1 MTVARSGGL
10 FVLEKKMENKQPLR
24 DPGYSL
30 ADRRREEEAL
40 RTAVEMMKPEYRPAC
55 AFPLG
60 DVPEVRLEYPHHH
73 WLYTDDGP
81 NPAALDALGRLC
93 GMLGYHFHVVLADT
107 LGARG
112 AECLRNST
120 GVEAREGGTL
130 LTVICVRTR
139 TQIWEMEEEK

>member
-1 MTVARSGGL
+1 
-10 FVLEKKMENKQPLR
+10 MENRQALR
-24 DPGYSL
+24 DPSYSL

-40 RTAVEMMKPEYRPAC
+40 RTAVEMMKPEHRPLC

-73 WLYTDDGP
+73 FLYVESAS
-81 NPAALDALGRLC
+81 PAALDALGRLC

-120 GVEAREGGTL
+120 GVSAKDGGVL
-130 LTVICVRTR
+130 LTAICVKVRE
-139 TQIWEMEEEK
+139 QIWRMEEEK

>member
-1 MTVARSGGL
+1 MKSLAELPR
-10 FVLEKKMENKQPLR
+10 NPIR
-24 DPGYSL
+24 DPSYSL

-73 WLYTDDGP
+73 WLYADDRP
-81 NPAALDALGRLC
+81 EPQMLDALGRLC
-93 GMLGYHFHVVLADT
+93 DLLGYHFHVVLADT

-120 GVEAREGGTL
+120 GAEAREGGVL
-130 LTVICVRTR
+130 LTVICAKFRE
-139 TQIWEMEEEK
+139 QIWRIEEEQ

>member
-1 MTVARSGGL
+1 
-10 FVLEKKMENKQPLR
+10 MEYEHPLRRQPLR

-40 RTAVEMMKPEYRPAC
+40 RTAVDMLAPEHRPAC

-93 GMLGYHFHVVLADT
+93 GMLGYHFRPVIYII
-107 LGARG
+107 LGERG
-112 AECLRNST
+112 AEALRHST
-120 GVEAREGGTL
+120 GVDAKALGRL

-139 TQIWEMEEEK
+139 TQIWEMEEEQ

>member
-1 MTVARSGGL
+1 M
-10 FVLEKKMENKQPLR
+10 
-24 DPGYSL
+24 L
-30 ADRRREEEAL
+30 A
-40 RTAVEMMKPEYRPAC
+40 PEHRPAC

-93 GMLGYHFHVVLADT
+93 GLLGYLFHVVLADT
-107 LGARG
+107 IGARG

-120 GVEAREGGTL
+120 GVEAREGGVL

-139 TQIWEMEEEK
+139 TQIWSREEEKDGGE

>member
-1 MTVARSGGL
+1 MKSLAELPR
-10 FVLEKKMENKQPLR
+10 NPLR

-73 WLYTDDGP
+73 FLYVESVS
-81 NPAALDALGRLC
+81 PAALDALGRLC
-93 GMLGYHFHVVLADT
+93 DLLGYHFHVVLADT

-112 AECLRNST
+112 AKCLRNST
-120 GVEAREGGTL
+120 GVDAREGGVL
-130 LTVICVRTR
+130 LTVICVKFRE
-139 TQIWEMEEEK
+139 QIWRIEEEQ

>member
-1 MTVARSGGL
+1 MV
-10 FVLEKKMENKQPLR
+10 MEYEQPLR
-24 DPGYSL
+24 RQLLRDPSYSL

-93 GMLGYHFHVVLADT
+93 GMLGYHFRPVIYII
-107 LGARG
+107 LGERG
-112 AECLRNST
+112 AEALRNST
-120 GVEAREGGTL
+120 GVDAKALGRL
-130 LTVICVRTR
+130 LTVICVKVRE
-139 TQIWEMEEEK
+139 QIWRMEEEK